1 MKLDGVLIDV
11 KPIIPTEVPRT
22 LATPPGSSVLLE
34 RSNEGV
40 RERTG
45 KPRGKPGVNLS
56 RDFVAHV
63 VLFIL
68 SSKRDS
74 SVKVLVC
81 GFLLLIPVH

>member
-1 MKLDGVLIDV
+1 M
-11 KPIIPTEVPRT
+11 
-22 LATPPGSSVLLE
+22 
-34 RSNEGV
+34 

-56 RDFVAHV
+56 GDFVAHV

>member
-1 MKLDGVLIDV
+1 M
-11 KPIIPTEVPRT
+11 
-22 LATPPGSSVLLE
+22 
-34 RSNEGV
+34 

-56 RDFVAHV
+56 GDFVAHV

-81 GFLLLIPVH
+81 GFPLFIPVH